1 MEIEMDHQ
9 EIVESY
15 LEDYFGHDL
24 FETLSTEEIAEAILV
39 ANQLANTVNE
49 FFGINES
56 EKKDESMPTLS
67 LISPDEHAKAL
78 AIVRNHLEL
87 HGTMQP
93 RKSGPP
99 QERVR

>member
-39 ANQLANTVNE
+39 ANQLANTINE
-49 FFGINES
+49 FFGINEA
-56 EKKDESMPTLS
+56 KGDDMPTLG

-87 HGTMQP
+87 HGSIAP

-99 QERVR
+99 QERQQR

>member
-24 FETLSTEEIAEAILV
+24 FETLSTEEVAEAIVV
-39 ANQLANTVNE
+39 ANQLANTINQ

-56 EKKDESMPTLS
+56 NDDMPTLG

-78 AIVRNHLEL
+78 AIVRNHLEQ
-87 HGTMQP
+87 HGLISR

-99 QERVR
+99 QEKLQR